1 LLLTKSLITGF
12 GSGAFSLSLSL
23 SLSLALSLVLF
34 FYLFLE
40 FKLSW
45 RGFRVVARQEAA
57 SGDGLCPLTGLGIS
71 DLSEGKGVW

>member
-1 LLLTKSLITGF
+1 LLLTESLITGF

-23 SLSLALSLVLF
+23 SLSLVLF

-57 SGDGLCPLTGLGIS
+57 SGDGLCPLTGLGIL
-71 DLSEGKGVW
+71 DLLEGSGFGRDM